1 MALTN
6 TIKQVTV
13 DATAYEIL
21 PESLSTEGTY
31 LASCPALSSDTTI
44 EVTSNKVT
52 SLLSSSDTDNQYPS
66 ALAVYNTLKGLFGK
80 YGTVD

>member
-13 DATAYEIL
+13 GTTAYEIL

-31 LASCPALSSDTTI
+31 SASCPTLSSDTTI
-44 EVTSNKVT
+44 EVESNKVT
-52 SLLSSSDTDNQYPS
+52 SLLSSSSTDSQYPS
-66 ALAVYNTLKGLFGK
+66 ARAVYNTLKDLFGK

>member
-1 MALTN
+1 MTLTN

-31 LASCPALSSDTTI
+31 LACCPTLSSDTTI

-66 ALAVYNTLKGLFGK
+66 ALAVYNTLKGLFGQ